1 MSVATVGEV
10 EDFIADT
17 QLDEGTST
25 KLRELDPK
33 LQRELIDRG
42 PLDGVRDPSAV
53 VQSRM
58 KALTI
63 ADYPK
68 RHITPQH
75 GPDMQDK
82 IDQFVSEFN
91 LDERAS
97 QVLQETEDP
106 IIEELISRPHLCMAE
121 ARNPS
126 AVMLAKLS
134 EIRKEARAREQAA
147 VNDQDIDDFVKEHD
161 LDERA
166 ETALRESETWVLQ
179 ELLNGG
185 GSLAD
190 ARNASAVVLTR
201 LRDII
206 RAGNYQA
213 FRFGGGKKGG
223 KKGWKGGKGY
233 GYGGK
238 SKSKGKGDKNK
249 NDGPYY
255 SSSTP
260 IGAPQ
265 ES

>member
-1 MSVATVGEV
+1 MESITKRVGW
-10 EDFIADT
+10 DDC
-17 QLDEGTST
+17 
-25 KLRELDPK
+25 
-33 LQRELIDRG
+33 
-42 PLDGVRDPSAV
+42 
-53 VQSRM
+53 
-58 KALTI
+58 
-63 ADYPK
+63 
-68 RHITPQH
+68 
-75 GPDMQDK
+75 K

-238 SKSKGKGDKNK
+238 SKSKGKK

>member
-1 MSVATVGEV
+1 MSSVATVGEV

-63 ADYPK
+63 ADYSK

-75 GPDMQDK
+75 GPDMQEK

-134 EIRKEARAREQAA
+134 EIRKEARAKEQAA

-179 ELLNGG
+179 ELLNR

-206 RAGNYQA
+206 RAGNYQH
-213 FRFGGGKKGG
+213 FRFGGGKKGDG
-223 KKGWKGGKGY
+223 KKGWQGGK
-233 GYGGK
+233 YGGK
-238 SKSKGKGDKNK
+238 SKSKGKK

-260 IGAPQ
+260 IGAPAD
-265 ES
+265 S